1 MLGRRIL
8 GTLGLVASTII
19 PTSGVRADEI
29 KGLSD
34 CMRALHCSNCGSSF
48 VRLTYLEG
56 RVERLLSRVNVF
68 PFRCQLCTNRFRTFY
83 AGARHNTQAFDRR
96 QYTRMTAS
104 IEAQILDR
112 NQPSVTNRITD
123 ISMDGCTLQTTGFP
137 KGAFIELVLK
147 PTVEEERI
155 HVETAMV
162 CSVRPLSMGVRFL
175 EMPPEHY
182 RRLAQVVLGLL
193 VGQGLGPTLN
203 A

>member
-1 MLGRRIL
+1 
-8 GTLGLVASTII
+8 
-19 PTSGVRADEI
+19 
-29 KGLSD
+29 
-34 CMRALHCSNCGSSF
+34 MRALHCSNCGSSF
-48 VRLTYLEG
+48 VRLTYEEG

-68 PFRCQLCTNRFRTFY
+68 PFRCQLCTNRFFRTFD
-83 AGARHNTQAFDRR
+83 AGGRHSTQAFDRR
-96 QYTRMTAS
+96 QYTRLTAS
-104 IEAQILDR
+104 IEAQVLDR

-162 CSVRPLSMGVRFL
+162 CSVRPLSIGVRFL
-175 EMPPEHY
+175 EIPPEHY

-193 VGQGLGPTLN
+193 VGQGLAPPLN